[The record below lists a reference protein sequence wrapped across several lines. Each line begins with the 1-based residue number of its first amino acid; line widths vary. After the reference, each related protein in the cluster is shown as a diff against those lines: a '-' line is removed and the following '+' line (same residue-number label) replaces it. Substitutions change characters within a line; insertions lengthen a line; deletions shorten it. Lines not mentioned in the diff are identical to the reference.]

1 MSYVEWMEDNVLL
14 YVVHCTYK
22 YGLPDDQFTKT
33 IILWLSLANV
43 RKCTERKNIVKGWW
57 CEKNESNCQSFL

>member
-14 YVVHCTYK
+14 YVVREHCTYK

-33 IILWLSLANV
+33 IIL
-43 RKCTERKNIVKGWW
+43 
-57 CEKNESNCQSFL
+57 